1 VALDGVHPA
10 ITRGRRPG
18 HAPRFLSAEYLAGLT
33 GGIFLSHVLFIN
45 LVRTWLGDAGITPHL
60 GWAGTVALTFL
71 LTIGS
76 AAVFTACILRTPLR
90 WVLTG
95 PVRAEQ
101 RCRLG
106 PEVPATDRSFDTDE
120 VVVEPARTPVR
131 V

>member
-1 VALDGVHPA
+1 
-10 ITRGRRPG
+10 
-18 HAPRFLSAEYLAGLT
+18 
-33 GGIFLSHVLFIN
+33 VLFIN

-60 GWAGTVALTFL
+60 GWAGTVAVTFV

-76 AAVFTACILRTPLR
+76 AAVFTALMLNTRLR

-101 RCRLG
+101 RARLG
-106 PEVPATDRSFDTDE
+106 PEVLTTSPAVDPES
-120 VVVEPARTPVR
+120 VPVEPARTPAR

>member
-1 VALDGVHPA
+1 
-10 ITRGRRPG
+10 
-18 HAPRFLSAEYLAGLT
+18 
-33 GGIFLSHVLFIN
+33 VLFIN

-60 GWAGTVALTFL
+60 GWAGTVALTFV

-76 AAVFTACILRTPLR
+76 AAVFTALVLRTPLR

-101 RCRLG
+101 RSRLG
-106 PEVPATDRSFDTDE
+106 PEVLATDRSVDADD
-120 VVVEPARTPVR
+120 VVVQRARTPVR